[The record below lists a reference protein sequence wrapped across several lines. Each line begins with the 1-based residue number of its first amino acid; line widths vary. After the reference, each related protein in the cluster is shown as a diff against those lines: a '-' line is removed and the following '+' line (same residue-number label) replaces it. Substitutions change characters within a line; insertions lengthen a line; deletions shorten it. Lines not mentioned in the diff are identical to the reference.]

1 MLRIF
6 KGSIANTNKF
16 TLSLNAVTIALLLN
30 IVCHMSSAEKNYNS
44 AYNEVIT
51 PDLKNAITKELPK
64 ESKFFDEL
72 DRKF

>member
-1 MLRIF
+1 MLRVF
-6 KGSIANTNKF
+6 KGSIATANKF
-16 TLSLNAVTIALLLN
+16 TLSLNAVTIALLFN
-30 IVCHMSSAEKNYNS
+30 IVSSAEKNYNS